1 MTTHTLI
8 VRRGDGTI
16 ESIMLS
22 NGKSRSKSIEQG
34 ELWIVDPG
42 TGRVLPYLGGGRR
55 FDSFALHPG
64 IATTPDWYETTVT
77 GELGSPAPDTAGGAG
92 DTTAKGVADT
102 ASPAPVAT
110 GTAGPAG
117 NTPAASV
124 AGAFDFL
131 GTLTSLIAERR
142 TAMPEGSYTT
152 HLFTKG
158 ESKIRKKTG
167 EEAVELVLAEDNAEI
182 LSEASDLI
190 YHLMV
195 FLEVRGLSLA
205 EVVVHLRERHG
216 R

>member
-8 VRRGDGTI
+8 VRREDGTI

-77 GELGSPAPDTAGGAG
+77 GELGSAARDTAGGAG
-92 DTTAKGVADT
+92 DTTANGVVDT
-102 ASPAPVAT
+102 VVPAPAAA
-110 GTAGPAG
+110 GTSNP
-117 NTPAASV
+117 

-131 GTLTSLIAERR
+131 GTLTRLIAERR
-142 TAMPEGSYTT
+142 AAMPEGSYTT

-205 EVVVHLRERHG
+205 EVVAHLHERHG